1 MTYTFTVEG
10 GSDPADG
17 DGANYHPFYITEDS
31 EGGYAQKSAA
41 EKARERVWA
50 GVDDAG
56 NPTAGKPRRAHA
68 KL

>member
-1 MTYTFTVEG
+1 MEG

-50 GVDDAG
+50 GVDAAG
-56 NPTAGKPRRAHA
+56 NPTAGT
-68 KL
+68 